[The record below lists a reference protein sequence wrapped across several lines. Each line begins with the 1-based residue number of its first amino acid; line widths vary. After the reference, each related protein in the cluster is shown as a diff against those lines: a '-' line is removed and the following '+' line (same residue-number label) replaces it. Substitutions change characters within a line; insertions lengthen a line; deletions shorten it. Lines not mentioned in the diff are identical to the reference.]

1 MVYKN
6 ETVTIAATSVGF
18 TAANLALARALY

>member
-18 TAANLALARALY
+18 TAANLALARSLY